1 MMQQDLYSS
10 ILTEDDKCYF
20 FSISSSDSQH
30 IKNMHLQHT
39 YIYRAYIHIEFLTT
53 KDVLITKVRTAMMMM
68 ART

>member
-1 MMQQDLYSS
+1 MMQRDLYSS

-30 IKNMHLQHT
+30 IKNIHLQH
-39 YIYRAYIHIEFLTT
+39 IARNIKWHIEFLTT
-53 KDVLITKVRTAMMMM
+53 KDILITKVRTAMMMM